1 MKNPFKI
8 RARSVQ
14 DPFKIRSRF
23 VQDPFKI
30 HSKSLQNPF
39 KICSKFFQVS
49 FKIHGI
55 TVQEPGTLY
64 HIGAGALFLR
74 ASLNTLA
81 TQTNIQHEH
90 RLYLAPKED
99 VPMGSAIAKTLTAN
113 ACEAGLAGLQR
124 ADIAQ
129 RRAPLAAQGLM
140 QPRPATAASV
150 LACVLLSTLC
160 GDCRE
165 ARPKRISTLR
175 FHQDHA

>member
-1 MKNPFKI
+1 MKNLFKI

-30 HSKSLQNPF
+30 HLKSLQNPF
-39 KICSKFFQVS
+39 KIRSKFFWVS
-49 FKIHGI
+49 FKIQVI

-90 RLYLAPKED
+90 RLYLAPKEED
-99 VPMGSAIAKTLTAN
+99 VTMGSAIAKTLTAN

-124 ADIAQ
+124 ADIEQ
-129 RRAPLAAQGLM
+129 RRAPQAALAK
-140 QPRPATAASV
+140 
-150 LACVLLSTLC
+150 LLFVSQMRHRLHN
-160 GDCRE
+160 G
-165 ARPKRISTLR
+165 
-175 FHQDHA
+175 